1 MRLFR
6 RKRASSVIHHEVF
19 YEDEITSVQNR
30 PMFLGRAFSK
40 ARYRA
45 AVVFLLCVISLL
57 LGRAAYMQIAQ
68 GSSYQALAE
77 NNRLRKVAIPPKRG
91 MIRDRNGRVLAD
103 NVPRFQVT
111 FTPFNLPNDQAAV
124 ESEMSQA
131 ARLLG
136 LSVNDLLPL
145 AYATGTAR
153 DETTTVADEMPYA
166 QAMNVAIALPT
177 LPGFNLEVGSKRRY
191 PQSDEVQSLSHILGY
206 LGKLS
211 PEEYTTAREDGY
223 RRNDEIGK
231 TGLEYS
237 YESTLR
243 GVLGEQVSEVDAHGT
258 VKALV
263 EDRPPVDGTDIQLTL
278 DLELQ
283 KTAEKA
289 LKDELQKIGMARGA
303 AIAIDPR
310 DGSIL
315 AAVSLPA
322 YDNNYFSGSVS
333 STYYKALIQ
342 NKDQPLFARA
352 WAGTYPSGSTVKILI
367 ATAALAEGIITPN
380 TTILSTGGLH
390 IGPWFFP
397 DWSPGGHGITN
408 VRKAIALS
416 VNTFFYTIGGGYES
430 FVGLGVDRLSSWMK
444 KFGLGSPTGVD
455 IPGEGKGLVPS
466 AEWKERAKGERWFM
480 GDTYNLSIGQGDL
493 LVTPLQ
499 VARYT
504 ATVANGGHLV
514 VPHFMKQDQTEAP
527 LVADNLEQDLQVV
540 RKGMRQTVTDGSG
553 RALSNMSFAVAG
565 KTGTAQWSSEKDTHA
580 WFTAFASYEN
590 PEIVVTVLLEEG
602 GEGSSVAV
610 PVSRLILQKWW
621 ELRATRQ
628 GAF

>member
-6 RKRASSVIHHEVF
+6 RKGSSSIVHHEVF
-19 YEDEITSVQNR
+19 YEDEITSVQDR

-40 ARYRA
+40 SRYRA
-45 AVVFLLCVISLL
+45 AAVFLLCAISLL
-57 LGRAAYMQIAQ
+57 LGRAAYMQIAE

-91 MIRDRNGRVLAD
+91 MIRDRTGRVLAD
-103 NVPRFQVT
+103 NVPRFQVS
-111 FTPFNLPNDQAAV
+111 FTPFNLPADQAAV
-124 ESEMSQA
+124 ESEISEA
-131 ARLLG
+131 SLLLG

-145 AYATGTAR
+145 AYATGSAR
-153 DETTTVADEMPYA
+153 DETTTIADEMSYN
-166 QAMNVAIALPT
+166 QAMNVAIALPN

-191 PQSDEVQSLSHILGY
+191 PQSDEVESLSHVLGY

-211 PEEYTTAREDGY
+211 PEEYATAREDGY

-231 TGLEYS
+231 TGLERS
-237 YESTLR
+237 YEAILR
-243 GVLGEQVSEVDAHGT
+243 GSLGERVSEVDAHGR

-263 EDRPPVDGTDIQLTL
+263 EDRAPVDGADVQLTL
-278 DLELQ
+278 DLDLQ
-283 KTAEKA
+283 KATEQA
-289 LKDELQKIGMARGA
+289 LKGELEKIGMTRGA
-303 AIAIDPR
+303 AIAMDPR

-315 AAVSLPA
+315 AAVSWPA

-333 STYYKALIQ
+333 STYYQSLIE

-367 ATAALAEGIITPN
+367 AAAALAEGIITPD
-380 TTILSTGGLH
+380 TTVLSVGGLQ

-397 DWSPGGHGITN
+397 DWKAGGHGITN

-430 FVGLGVDRLSSWMK
+430 FVGLGVDRLSEWLT

-455 IPGEGKGLVPS
+455 VPGEGKGLVPS
-466 AEWKERAKGERWFM
+466 AEWKERVKGERWFV

-514 VPHFMKQDQTEAP
+514 IPHFVKKDQEESE
-527 LVADNLEQDLQVV
+527 LVADGIDKNLQVV
-540 RKGMRQTVTDGSG
+540 REGMRDTVTLGSG
-553 RALSNMSFAVAG
+553 RALSTMAFSVAG

-580 WFTAFASYEN
+580 WFTAFAPYEN

-610 PVSRLILQKWW
+610 PVSRQILEKWW
-621 ELRATRQ
+621 QLRASRG